1 MKYLLDTYKVPSTV
15 QGNKDITMNTV
26 DKIPVLVE
34 SSQKTD
40 NKQANKPIMYQHMIN
55 WVEIIK

>member
-55 WVEIIK
+55 